1 MIDSQLSPSIEYMEA
16 LLVHNPDS
24 SLHLQLPETPLS
36 QTTPLTIGRQA
47 GAHLLIDE
55 GSVSRRHAVISYI
68 NKQYMVQDLGSTN
81 GTFVNNERVELVRPC
96 ILQPNDTLRVGNTVT
111 FRFLLR
117 SSSPGSTSRT
127 GNRSS
132 ALQPD
137 ETTAR
142 LKRVAQDQP
151 VLNADGT
158 LSSPGIEKPVPAS
171 VVATFKEVPALIILP
186 TSSGGATSTPPW
198 VYLLKPNRLIAIGRE
213 RGNSIELGDPV
224 VSRRHAELFLASNGC
239 YIRDMGSS
247 NGVIINQIR
256 IERPHRLSHG
266 DRIKL
271 GETVIFF
278 IDLQAGREPTDKH
291 PSPASPIEHNEQK
304 VPPIY
309 NGTVRTP
316 LTSNSVPGTNT
327 SYLTAAL
334 YNTTVRNNETVG
346 TPPASSSVPGTNIS
360 YLTAFYNEVVRTPP
374 ALNSAPGAGT
384 SHLAA
389 TYKGAAQNPLTRKM
403 TTVQP
408 TERRVGVVI
417 CPRCGVAN
425 TQVARF
431 CASCSTPLIP

>member
-16 LLVHNPDS
+16 LLVHNPDPG
-24 SLHLQLPETPLS
+24 LHLQLPETPLS

-96 ILQPNDTLRVGNTVT
+96 IVQPNDTLRFGNTVT

-117 SSSPGSTSRT
+117 SSSPGSQTST
-127 GNRSS
+127 AGNRSS

-171 VVATFKEVPALIILP
+171 VVATFKEVPTLIILP
-186 TSSGGATSTPPW
+186 ASSGGATSTPPW
-198 VYLLKPNRLIAIGRE
+198 VYLLKPNRLIAVGRE

-224 VSRRHAELFLASNGC
+224 VSRRHAELFLASSGC

-247 NGVIINQIR
+247 NGVIINQIL
-256 IERPHRLSHG
+256 IEHPHRLSHG

-271 GETVIFF
+271 GETIIFF
-278 IDLQAGREPTDKH
+278 IDLQTGREPTDKY
-291 PSPASPIEHNEQK
+291 PAPTPPVEHNEQK

-327 SYLTAAL
+327 SYLTAF
-334 YNTTVRNNETVG
+334 YNATVRNNETVR
-346 TPPASSSVPGTNIS
+346 TPPASSSVPGTNTS
-360 YLTAFYNEVVRTPP
+360 Y
-374 ALNSAPGAGT
+374 
-384 SHLAA
+384 LAA
-389 TYKGAAQNPLTRKM
+389 TYKGAAQNPPTRKI
-403 TTVQP
+403 TTVLT
-408 TERRVGVVI
+408 TERKAGVVI

-431 CASCSTPLIP
+431 CASCSTPLIL